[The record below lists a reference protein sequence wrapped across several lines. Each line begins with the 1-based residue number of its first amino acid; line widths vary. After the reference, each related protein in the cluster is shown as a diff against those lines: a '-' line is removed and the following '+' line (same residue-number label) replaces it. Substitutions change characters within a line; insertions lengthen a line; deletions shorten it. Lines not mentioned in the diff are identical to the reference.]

1 MRSAEE
7 IISHERTSWMTVAGK
22 PPLDKDGEDD
32 TAKATVSVKTT
43 EGRPRRQDAEFELQ
57 QQHSYSPYSA

>member
-1 MRSAEE
+1 
-7 IISHERTSWMTVAGK
+7 MTVAGK